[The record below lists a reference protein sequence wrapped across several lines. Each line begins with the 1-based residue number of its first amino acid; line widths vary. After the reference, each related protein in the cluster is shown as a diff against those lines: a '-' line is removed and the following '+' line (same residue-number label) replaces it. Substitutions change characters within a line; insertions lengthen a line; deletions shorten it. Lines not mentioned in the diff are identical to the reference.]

1 MARRLRW
8 PPRSARFRS
17 PCAAPTTS
25 AKAGPPP
32 RRTRSAST
40 TCRLKARAAARSRNN
55 HPNAP
60 RVPPPLAL
68 SAPADPRSRSCAAS
82 PPTALLSPA
91 NSPGANQKM
100 RAASFI
106 AALLSVGLLFQTA
119 AQAQTTEARAQ
130 AASTGSL
137 GLPVGGSHILRF
149 DRPVGRIY
157 LGNSEVADVI
167 AVTDRSIYLLGKRV
181 GTSSLT
187 IMERGE

>member
-40 TCRLKARAAARSRNN
+40 TCRLKARAPARSRNP
-55 HPNAP
+55 PNAR
-60 RVPPPLAL
+60 RVPLPLAP
-68 SAPADPRSRSCAAS
+68 SAPAGRRSRSCAAS
-82 PPTALLSPA
+82 PPTAPLSPA
-91 NSPGANQKM
+91 NSPGANQQM

-106 AALLSVGLLFQTA
+106 AALLSVGLLFQPA

-157 LGNSEVADVI
+157 LGNSEVAD
-167 AVTDRSIYLLGKRV
+167 
-181 GTSSLT
+181 
-187 IMERGE
+187 